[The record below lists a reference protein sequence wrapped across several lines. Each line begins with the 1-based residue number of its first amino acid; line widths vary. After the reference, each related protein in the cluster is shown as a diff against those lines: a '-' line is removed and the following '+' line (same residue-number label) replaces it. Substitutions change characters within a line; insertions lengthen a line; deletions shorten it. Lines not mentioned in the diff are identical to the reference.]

1 MNEIQVNKNEESI
14 LASSFAVSNDNGINS
29 DTINDGDVINDGD
42 EIIDGDLVN
51 DGDVINDGDAID
63 DSYGI
68 NDSDPNDNVQGPYPS
83 QVPKMESPSR
93 FTIINIPSCLS
104 IKFDSC

>member
-1 MNEIQVNKNEESI
+1 MNEIKVNKNEESI
-14 LASSFAVSNDNGINS
+14 FASFSVSNDNGINS
-29 DTINDGDVINDGD
+29 DTINDGD